1 MLDHMT
7 FRVTDIARTK
17 AFYTAALA
25 PLGYSLCFEG
35 NYGSNMLG
43 YAYPAP
49 SEPDG
54 KKADVWFIDG
64 PSPYGGPPATTGSS
78 IGWSPRL
85 SAMRASCTLIATRS
99 SDRRLRPPAWPTP
112 SRMAGSTSRTARSS
126 SRRDASNAVGSSLAT
141 TRYPPM
147 RRSCSMRT
155 ASHDGLMLSPPN
167 GSKPVNRMWGSLLMV
182 DAQRNTS
189 SHMMTKV
196 ATKMAMAL
204 AYCARITP

>member
-43 YAYPAP
+43 FAYPAP

-64 PSPYGGPPATTGSS
+64 PSPYGGPPATTGCPPSS
-78 IGWSPRL
+78 
-85 SAMRASCTLIATRS
+85 
-99 SDRRLRPPAWPTP
+99 PTTP
-112 SRMAGSTSRTARSS
+112 CSRNTCST
-126 SRRDASNAVGSSLAT
+126 
-141 TRYPPM
+141 M
-147 RRSCSMRT
+147 RRCCRR
-155 ASHDGLMLSPPN
+155 AG
-167 GSKPVNRMWGSLLMV
+167 
-182 DAQRNTS
+182 
-189 SHMMTKV
+189 
-196 ATKMAMAL
+196 
-204 AYCARITP
+204 